1 VDGIDLSEA
10 AGDDRGDFLRKE
22 RVFFSEEKVTAQLE
36 AIPNKESINHEVAKA
51 RS

>member
-1 VDGIDLSEA
+1 M
-10 AGDDRGDFLRKE
+10 
-22 RVFFSEEKVTAQLE
+22 FFSEEKVTAHLE